1 MEKTNIDQK
10 IIGKE
15 NLDISKEKEE
25 QSFDLNDYILQNKI
39 GSGSYGKVYK
49 VKEKKT
55 GLIYAAKIAIEEL
68 DENYISD
75 IKTLSREINIISKLN
90 HPSVLRFIGFSP
102 FNFKKKKRPVI
113 ITEFASNGS
122 LDHFLSESFAI
133 DTRKLI
139 IIYGISSAMSYLHF
153 HNIIHRDLKSE
164 NILLDEF
171 LLPKIADF
179 GLSKVKKESRKQ
191 NSQNQ
196 IKGTPK
202 YISPEIWEKGE
213 IWKT

>member
-25 QSFDLNDYILQNKI
+25 QSFDLNDYTLQNKI

-90 HPSVLRFIGFSP
+90 HPSVLRFI
-102 FNFKKKKRPVI
+102 
-113 ITEFASNGS
+113 
-122 LDHFLSESFAI
+122 
-133 DTRKLI
+133 
-139 IIYGISSAMSYLHF
+139 
-153 HNIIHRDLKSE
+153 
-164 NILLDEF
+164 
-171 LLPKIADF
+171 
-179 GLSKVKKESRKQ
+179 
-191 NSQNQ
+191 
-196 IKGTPK
+196 
-202 YISPEIWEKGE
+202 
-213 IWKT
+213 